1 MKFFFSVILYFLI
14 NSNFLGA
21 HELWLESYDYKL
33 KIKEKI
39 IVNIKVGTDLVGES
53 YPYLSEETEKL
64 FLVSKKG
71 LKKLNQLDGN
81 YPAIQQ
87 PVDYNGI
94 QYLYYQSRKDFLK
107 YDDYKSFE
115 EFTDEYN
122 LSYDKRNK
130 NPPSEIY
137 QRFAKI
143 IFNGEPDSFFKTK
156 QNLEFEI
163 INQNNPYENNLS
175 EIQIRLKNK
184 PFINKKFVVF
194 FKNENVFERKIY
206 QTDLNGFAKIESLK
220 KGLYLISAV
229 DLEKLNLIGQIKY
242 KADYYSR
249 WASLTFRK
257 N

>member
-53 YPYLSEETEKL
+53 YPYLSQETEKL
-64 FLVSKKG
+64 FLLSRKG
-71 LKKLNQLDGN
+71 LKKLNQVDGN

-87 PVDYNGI
+87 SVNYSGI
-94 QYLYYQSRKDFLK
+94 QYLYYQSSKDFLK
-107 YDDYKSFE
+107 YEDYKSFV
-115 EFTDEYN
+115 EFTDEYY
-122 LSYDKRNK
+122 LSYDKSNK
-130 NPPSEIY
+130 NVPSEIY
-137 QRFAKI
+137 QRYAKI
-143 IFNGEPDSFFKTK
+143 ILNGEPNSFFKTN

-163 INQNNPYENNLS
+163 INQNNPYQNNLS
-175 EIQIRLKNK
+175 EIQIFLKKK
-184 PFINKKFVVF
+184 PFINRKFVVF
-194 FKNENVFERKIY
+194 FKNENAFERKIY
-206 QTDLNGFAKIESLK
+206 QTDSNGFAKIDSSK

-229 DLEKLNLIGQIKY
+229 DLEKLNLINKIKY
-242 KADYYSR
+242 KADYFSR
-249 WASLTFRK
+249 WASLTFKK

>member
-1 MKFFFSVILYFLI
+1 MKICLAVILYFLM
-14 NSNFLGA
+14 NSNSLNA
-21 HELWLESYDYKL
+21 HELWLESYEYKL
-33 KIKEKI
+33 KNNEKI
-39 IVNIKVGTDLVGES
+39 IANIKVGIDLVGES

-71 LKKLNQLDGN
+71 LKKLNQIDGN

-122 LSYDKRNK
+122 LSYDKSNK

-163 INQNNPYENNLS
+163 VNQNDPYRNHFS
-175 EIQIRLKNK
+175 EIQIFLKKK
-184 PFINKKFVVF
+184 PFKDKKFIVF
-194 FKNENVFERKIY
+194 FKNENAFERKIY
-206 QTDLNGFAKIESLK
+206 QTDTNGFAKIDSSK

>member
-1 MKFFFSVILYFLI
+1 MKIFLAVIIYFLI
-14 NSNFLGA
+14 NSIPLNA
-21 HELWLESYDYKL
+21 HELWLESYEYKL
-33 KIKEKI
+33 KNNEKI
-39 IVNIKVGTDLVGES
+39 IANIKVGIDLVGES

-71 LKKLNQLDGN
+71 LKKLNQIDGN

-87 PVDYNGI
+87 PIDYNGV
-94 QYLYYQSRKDFLK
+94 QYLYYQSSKDFLK
-107 YDDYKSFE
+107 YDDFKSFV

-122 LSYDKRNK
+122 LSYDKSNK

-143 IFNGEPDSFFKTK
+143 VFNGEPNSFFITK
-156 QNLEFEI
+156 KNLEFEI

-175 EIQIRLKNK
+175 KIQILLKNK
-184 PFINKKFVVF
+184 PFINKRFVVF
-194 FKNENVFERKIY
+194 FKNENTFERRIY
-206 QTDLNGFAKIESLK
+206 QTDLNGFARIASSK

-229 DLEKLNLIGQIKY
+229 DLEKLNLIRQIKY
-242 KADYYSR
+242 KADYFSR

>member
-1 MKFFFSVILYFLI
+1 M
-14 NSNFLGA
+14 
-21 HELWLESYDYKL
+21 
-33 KIKEKI
+33 
-39 IVNIKVGTDLVGES
+39 GES
-53 YPYLSEETEKL
+53 YPYLSQETEKL

-71 LKKLNQLDGN
+71 LKKLNQIDGD

-87 PVDYNGI
+87 SVNYNGI
-94 QYLYYQSRKDFLK
+94 QYLYYQSNKEFLK
-107 YDDYKSFE
+107 YQDYKTFI

-122 LSYDKRNK
+122 LSYEKIKIFQN
-130 NPPSEIY
+130 EIY

-163 INQNNPYENNLS
+163 INQNNPYENHFS
-175 EIQIRLKNK
+175 EIQIRLKKK

-194 FKNENVFERKIY
+194 FKNENAFERKIY

-229 DLEKLNLIGQIKY
+229 DLENTQFN
-242 KADYYSR
+242 R
-249 WASLTFRK
+249 T